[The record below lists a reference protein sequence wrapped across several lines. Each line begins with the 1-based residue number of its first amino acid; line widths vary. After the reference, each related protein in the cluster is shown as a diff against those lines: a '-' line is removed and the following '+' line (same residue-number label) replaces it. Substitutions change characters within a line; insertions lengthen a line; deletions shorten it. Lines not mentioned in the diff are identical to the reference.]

1 MSNDFN
7 EATHNVAE
15 QGKVKCKDCGGILQY
30 SPGQNSLTCIYCGTL
45 NEVEGASA
53 PVVQEEQDF
62 VAFLNNASAKQET
75 IQTTT
80 VKCGSCGSSTSLQPN
95 VTSDSCPFCGTAL
108 VIQGGTATNSIRP
121 AYLLPFSIDKKKGI
135 ELFQKWIAGL
145 WWAPNDLKMIA
156 KNDKLKGLYIPYWT
170 YDSNTV
176 SHYTG
181 QQGTHYYVTES
192 YTTTENG
199 KTVTR
204 TRQVQKTRW
213 IPVSGTVHDDF
224 DDVLVNASKSL
235 PEKLANELE
244 PWDLHE
250 LKAFN
255 EQFLTGFITEQYQ
268 VDVKEGFEKAKVRME
283 VVIRGTVNKAIGGD
297 VQRID
302 SLQTTYN
309 NITFKHILLPIW
321 LSAYRYSEKVYRF
334 MINGRTGEVQGERP
348 YSFWKIAGAVIGA
361 LAVIGGAIYLYMKMK
376 HS

>member
-1 MSNDFN
+1 MANDFN

-45 NEVEGASA
+45 NEIAGENE

-62 VAFLNNASAKQET
+62 NSYLANASASAET

-80 VKCGSCGSSTSLQPN
+80 VKCGSCGSATSLQPN

-121 AYLLPFSIDKKKGI
+121 SYLLPFAIERKKGND
-135 ELFQKWIAGL
+135 LFKNWVKAL
-145 WWAPNDLKMIA
+145 WWAPNDLKVIA
-156 KNDKLKGLYIPYWT
+156 QNDKLKGLYIPYWT

-176 SHYTG
+176 THYTG

-192 YTTTENG
+192 YSTTENG
-199 KTVTR
+199 KSVTR

-213 IPVSGTVHDDF
+213 ISVSGTVSNDF

-235 PEKLANELE
+235 PDKLANDLE

-268 VDVKEGFEKAKVRME
+268 IDVKEGFEKAKVRMDS
-283 VVIRGTVNKAIGGD
+283 VIRTSINKSIGGD
-297 VQRID
+297 VQQIT
-302 SLQTTYN
+302 SMNSTYD

-348 YSFWKIAGAVIGA
+348 YSWMKIAGAIFAG
-361 LAVIGGAIYLYMKMK
+361 LAVIAGVIFLYMKYK